1 MTTIKKSMPVKF
13 IAIVLSLALSC
24 SLYISYRVYGNLINT
39 QKILTE
45 QKNTIIKE
53 LQISKDSL
61 EIAISENTS
70 IKTDLIIERQK
81 VTNLLNEIKDNTVDV
96 ISIIKYK
103 EEVDRLKGVVA
114 SLSKEKMELKIKN
127 DILKVQRD
135 STILV
140 LNNAKESNEKLANMN
155 DYYVNKVLN
164 KDPKISVV
172 NLKAIPF
179 KQSKKG
185 EITETNKAS
194 KVNLLQISFMIIGN
208 NRQKNCDKYY
218 YVQIIDS
225 KNNVIGENKVKKF
238 GKQTLNYSYES
249 PVKFKNE
256 SLEVTAQLDVEN
268 IEKGNYIVNVFD
280 KNELA
285 SKMSFDLK

>member
-1 MTTIKKSMPVKF
+1 MTTIKKGYPIKIIS
-13 IAIVLSLALSC
+13 IVLSLALVC
-24 SLYISYRVYGNLINT
+24 SLCISYTVYGDLMKT
-39 QKILTE
+39 QKSLTE

-61 EIAISENTS
+61 EIAISENS
-70 IKTDLIIERQK
+70 SLKTDLIIERQK

-96 ISIIKYK
+96 VSIIKYK
-103 EEVDRLKGVVA
+103 EEVSRLKDVVA
-114 SLSKEKMELKIKN
+114 TLTKDKVELKLKN
-127 DILKVQRD
+127 EILKVQRD

-140 LNNAKESNEKLANMN
+140 LANAKESNEKLASMN

-164 KDPKISVV
+164 KDPKISIV
-172 NLKAIPF
+172 NLKAISF

-185 EITETNKAS
+185 EIIETDKAS
-194 KVNLLQISFMIIGN
+194 KVNLLEISFMVVGN
-208 NRQKNCDKYY
+208 KRQKNCDKYY

-238 GKQTLNYSYES
+238 GEQVLNYSYES
-249 PVKFKNE
+249 PVRFKNE

-285 SKMSFDLK
+285 SKMSFALR

>member
-1 MTTIKKSMPVKF
+1 MTTIKKGFPIKI
-13 IAIVLSLALSC
+13 IAAVLLLALVC
-24 SLYISYRVYGNLINT
+24 SLCLSYRVYGDLIKT
-39 QKILTE
+39 QKNLTE

-61 EIAISENTS
+61 EIAISENS
-70 IKTDLIIERQK
+70 SLKTDLIIERQK

-96 ISIIKYK
+96 VSIIKYK
-103 EEVDRLKGVVA
+103 EEVNRLKGVVA
-114 SLSKEKMELKIKN
+114 SLTKDKVELKLKN

-140 LNNAKESNEKLANMN
+140 LANAKESNEKLASMN

-185 EITETNKAS
+185 EITETDKAS
-194 KVNLLQISFMIIGN
+194 KVNLLEISFVVIGN
-208 NRQKNCDKYY
+208 KRQINCDKNY

-238 GKQTLNYSYES
+238 GEQILNYSYES

-268 IEKGNYIVNVFD
+268 IGKGNYVVNVFD
-280 KNELA
+280 NNELA
-285 SKMSFDLK
+285 SKMSFALK

>member
-1 MTTIKKSMPVKF
+1 MTTIKKGFPVKI
-13 IAIVLSLALSC
+13 IAVVLLLALVC
-24 SLYISYRVYGNLINT
+24 SLSISYTVYGDLMLT
-39 QKILTE
+39 QKNLTE

-61 EIAISENTS
+61 EIAISENS
-70 IKTDLIIERQK
+70 SFKTDLIIERQK

-96 ISIIKYK
+96 VSIIKYK
-103 EEVDRLKGVVA
+103 EEVSRLKDIVA
-114 SLSKEKMELKIKN
+114 TLTKDKIELKIKN
-127 DILKVQRD
+127 DILKEQRD

-140 LNNAKESNEKLANMN
+140 LANAKESNEKLAGMN

-164 KDPKISVV
+164 KDSKISVV
-172 NLKAIPF
+172 NLKAISF

-185 EITETNKAS
+185 EIIETDKAS
-194 KVNLLQISFMIIGN
+194 KVNLLEISFMVIGN
-208 NRQKNCDKYY
+208 KRQKDCDKNY

-225 KNNVIGENKVKKF
+225 KNNVIGKNNVKKF
-238 GKQTLNYSYES
+238 GEQILNYSYES
-249 PVKFKNE
+249 PVRFKNE

-285 SKMSFDLK
+285 SKISFALR

>member
-1 MTTIKKSMPVKF
+1 MTTIKKGFPIKI
-13 IAIVLSLALSC
+13 IAAVLLLALVC
-24 SLYISYRVYGNLINT
+24 SLCLSYRVYGDLMKT
-39 QKILTE
+39 QKNLTE

-61 EIAISENTS
+61 EIAISENS
-70 IKTDLIIERQK
+70 SLKTDLIIERQK

-96 ISIIKYK
+96 VSIIKYK
-103 EEVDRLKGVVA
+103 EEVNRLKGVVA
-114 SLSKEKMELKIKN
+114 SLTKDKVELKLKN

-140 LNNAKESNEKLANMN
+140 LANAKESNEKLASMN

-172 NLKAIPF
+172 NLKAISF

-185 EITETNKAS
+185 EITETDKAS
-194 KVNLLQISFMIIGN
+194 KVNLLEISFVVIGN
-208 NRQKNCDKYY
+208 KRQRNCDKNY

-238 GKQTLNYSYES
+238 GEQILNYSYES

-285 SKMSFDLK
+285 SKMSFALK